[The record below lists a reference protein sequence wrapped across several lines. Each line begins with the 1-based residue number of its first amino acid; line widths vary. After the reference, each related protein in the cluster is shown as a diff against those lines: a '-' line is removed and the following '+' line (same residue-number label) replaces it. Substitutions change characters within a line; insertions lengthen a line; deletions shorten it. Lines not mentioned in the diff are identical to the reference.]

1 MTAAYGKM
9 GLKDR
14 EVIDDYLRRLP
25 DPATVVNLGCGP
37 CKEPLYELG
46 RTLALQRRQR
56 CKLILADIHPEVCKL
71 LQSFFVPG
79 RLQTTVKQV
88 NAFYA
93 SRSFRTASTDL
104 IIALGLFGDLAGSPR
119 PIVTDTSHGNTR
131 ILRECH
137 KILRAGGVLVISNS
151 SLRQPK
157 DEFIPVATAVG
168 FLVDHLHQSP
178 AIYGP
183 ECSVDER
190 YLVILRK

>member
-1 MTAAYGKM
+1 MTVAYGKM

-25 DPATVVNLGCGP
+25 DPAIVVNLGCGL
-37 CKEPLYELG
+37 CKEPLYELD
-46 RTLALQRRQR
+46 RTLALQQRQS
-56 CKLILADIHPEVCKL
+56 CHLILADIHPEVCKL

-79 RLQTTVKQV
+79 RLQTAVKRV

-93 SRSFRTASTDL
+93 SRSFRTASIDL
-104 IIALGLFGDLAGSPR
+104 IIALGLFGDLAGSPGSIATGISR
-119 PIVTDTSHGNTR
+119 RATH

-137 KILRAGGVLVISNS
+137 KILRVGGVLVISNS

-168 FLVDHLHQSP
+168 FLFDHLHQSP